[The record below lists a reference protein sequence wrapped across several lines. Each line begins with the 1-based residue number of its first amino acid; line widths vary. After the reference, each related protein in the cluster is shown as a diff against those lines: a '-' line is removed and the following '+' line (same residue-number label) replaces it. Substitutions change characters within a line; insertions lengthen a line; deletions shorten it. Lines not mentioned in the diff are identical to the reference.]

1 MRPPATIGR
10 CFIAR
15 VGMITP
21 RYLLERGQRGAN
33 VKVPWKARCLG
44 VGLDELNQG
53 GDGVAGAFLGGKTVG
68 AFLVEG
74 GACKV

>member
-10 CFIAR
+10 CFITR

-21 RYLLERGQRGAN
+21 RYLLEHRQQGVI
-33 VKVPWKARCLG
+33 VKVLWKTTGLG

-53 GDGVAGAFLGGKTVG
+53 GDRVAGSLLGGVAVG
-68 AFLVEG
+68 AFLIE
-74 GACKV
+74 